1 MSTGR
6 SGATTFHSLPP
17 PRLATYGPLL
27 RAAGAGAGAAPLI
40 PSKPGAPLVPTAAGT
55 QPLMPTPAS
64 QPLVPTPAAPLVP
77 TTAPAPLSA
86 TPMMPQA
93 SAPTVAGVSGAAWW
107 CLCVQNE
114 GIMLPG
120 PQLQLGFKSEF
131 RGHRGKI
138 GIYYGN
144 LSPQTI
150 NLSCSITADD
160 ALKLSAPDR
169 AGEPPST
176 LPPRGQALQ
185 MVQTECT
192 GPFTD
197 APLVTLSFSQ
207 EGGAK
212 QNVSL
217 RLPIPP
223 LRFLQPSAM
232 TGDEY
237 FKVWRTAGLAESQS
251 SFHFTGQ
258 YDPNTVRRVL
268 SEAFHLAVLNGVDPV
283 QTNFVASG
291 SCALRGTGTGANAT
305 ASGSP
310 CLLRLEVN
318 PNYARAGGGPPKA
331 AARLTVRSERGVA
344 SSIVNA
350 LAALWGGVTPP

>member
-1 MSTGR
+1 M
-6 SGATTFHSLPP
+6 
-17 PRLATYGPLL
+17 
-27 RAAGAGAGAAPLI
+27 
-40 PSKPGAPLVPTAAGT
+40 
-55 QPLMPTPAS
+55 
-64 QPLVPTPAAPLVP
+64 
-77 TTAPAPLSA
+77 
-86 TPMMPQA
+86 
-93 SAPTVAGVSGAAWW
+93 
-107 CLCVQNE
+107 QNE

-120 PQLQLGFKSEF
+120 PHLQLGFKSEF

-150 NLSCSITADD
+150 NMSCAITADD
-160 ALKLSAPDR
+160 ALKLSTPDR
-169 AGEPPST
+169 AGEAPST

-192 GPFTD
+192 APFSD
-197 APLVTLSFSQ
+197 APLVTLSYSQ
-207 EGGAK
+207 EGGAT

-223 LRFLQPSAM
+223 FRFLQPSAM

-237 FKVWRTAGLAESQS
+237 FRTWRTAGLAESQS

-268 SEAFHLAVLNGVDPV
+268 SEALHLAVLNGVDPV
-283 QTNFVASG
+283 PSNFVASG
-291 SCALRGTGTGANAT
+291 SCALRGTGTGANAP
-305 ASGSP
+305 ASGNP

-318 PNYARAGGGPPKA
+318 PNYQRAGGGPPKA
-331 AARLTVRSERGVA
+331 AARLTVRSDRGVA
-344 SSIVNA
+344 ASIVNA